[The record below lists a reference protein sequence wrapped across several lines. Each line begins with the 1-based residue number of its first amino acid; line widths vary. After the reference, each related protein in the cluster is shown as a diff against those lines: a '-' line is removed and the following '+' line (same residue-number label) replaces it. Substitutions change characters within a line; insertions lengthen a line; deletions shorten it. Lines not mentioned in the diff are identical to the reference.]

1 MISRNK
7 ARQWIQNEAASSTL
21 SSTPLLHVH
30 IVLLAASICIHCI
43 DTGGNIE
50 EVQHC
55 IWRRK
60 RTNGNSAPEQSEDE
74 GCKVDLGGIHTTPAS
89 TKYKEGSQSSFR
101 AKLFCNRGHRC
112 WKVS

>member
-7 ARQWIQNEAASSTL
+7 ARQWIQNDAASSTL
-21 SSTPLLHVH
+21 LLH
-30 IVLLAASICIHCI
+30 VLLAASICIHCI

-74 GCKVDLGGIHTTPAS
+74 GCKVDLGGIHSLDPHLLLQNIKSALS
-89 TKYKEGSQSSFR
+89 PHFVPSFFVTG
-101 AKLFCNRGHRC
+101 AMAP
-112 WKVS
+112 

>member
-1 MISRNK
+1 MTSRNK

-74 GCKVDLGGIHTTPAS
+74 GCKVDLGGIHSVDPHLLLQNIKSALS
-89 TKYKEGSQSSFR
+89 PHFVPSFFETG
-101 AKLFCNRGHRC
+101 AIAA
-112 WKVS
+112 